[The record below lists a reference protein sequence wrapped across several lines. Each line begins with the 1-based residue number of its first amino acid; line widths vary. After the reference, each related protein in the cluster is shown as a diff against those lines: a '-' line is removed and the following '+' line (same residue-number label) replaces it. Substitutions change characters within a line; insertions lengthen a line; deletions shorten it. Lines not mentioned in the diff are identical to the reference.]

1 MKKIISV
8 ALVLMIVAATL
19 CAVSLPTFA
28 EEESGTSNTE
38 QTLEGLKSDLK
49 GVVDKVI
56 AFIKSD
62 ETYTNIAT
70 ILLAVLLIIFVPILI
85 GIFFLVYLIVA
96 VMTLFA
102 SALVAV
108 IEVLSGLLLGAV
120 FI

>member
-1 MKKIISV
+1 MKKLISM
-8 ALVLMIVAATL
+8 ALVLMIIAATL
-19 CAVSLPTFA
+19 LVVSLPAFA
-28 EEESGTSNTE
+28 EEGGSMSSAE
-38 QTLEGLKSDLK
+38 QTLEGLKADLK

-85 GIFFLVYLIVA
+85 GVFFLVYLVVA